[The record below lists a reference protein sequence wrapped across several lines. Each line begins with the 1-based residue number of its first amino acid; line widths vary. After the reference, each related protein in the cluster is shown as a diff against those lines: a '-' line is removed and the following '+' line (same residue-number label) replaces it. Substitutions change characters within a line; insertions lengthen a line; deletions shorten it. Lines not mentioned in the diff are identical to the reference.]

1 MEQMRWCWER
11 EEGKKEGMDYETK
24 GKLMNV
30 IKVWAA
36 WLPSGNVKASE
47 VHLLYVVQV
56 CAKLMNQFEKTF
68 FEEELLKS
76 I

>member
-30 IKVWAA
+30 IKV
-36 WLPSGNVKASE
+36 
-47 VHLLYVVQV
+47 
-56 CAKLMNQFEKTF
+56 
-68 FEEELLKS
+68 
-76 I
+76 